1 MIYPFES
8 ASNAFSRKVG
18 ALEIAGDFRHGVD
31 MRKTAQKLPPVRSH
45 QMIDLVELAVHRA
58 IVRKIRREPKL
69 YGRARRTLARWERV
83 KRACPPPLREWK
95 LILQDNDMK
104 TVFQIL
110 TWTDDEG
117 NRLRSISPFR
127 GILTQRE
134 VAGIWARY
142 DKK

>member
-1 MIYPFES
+1 M
-8 ASNAFSRKVG
+8 RKV
-18 ALEIAGDFRHGVD
+18 AN
-31 MRKTAQKLPPVRSH
+31 KLPPLRSH

-69 YGRARRTLARWERV
+69 YDRARRTLARWERV

-95 LILQDNDMK
+95 LILRDNDQNA
-104 TVFQIL
+104 VFRIL
-110 TWTDDEG
+110 TRTDDEG
-117 NRLRSISPFR
+117 DRLRSISPFH

-142 DKK
+142 DKE